1 MRRLNA
7 DTPAIRIDIQ
17 ACTRYIASRQ
27 DPDGGFCFYRDFGV
41 DESNAPDTLAAVA
54 GLGLLEEPVPRRP
67 DVVAWLRGQQRAEG
81 GFATLPIAW
90 ACVKTLRLLGTEP
103 GHDVRPYV
111 LGWAQRL
118 LRPGKAYGG
127 GTLRALVQV
136 TDLANILGIVPG
148 REVSEAGLRLLKD
161 LQGPEGGYGVPGA
174 SLVDTWRALQV
185 ADRLDGDLEAGA
197 LDFARGCEH
206 PAYGFNIAPRAVTT
220 AVEVQVAGLE
230 VLARCGASPRYA
242 GATQRFVAA
251 CQTPHGG
258 FARVPGALTRLEDTW
273 LGLRALDCLSRL
285 AGD

>member
-1 MRRLNA
+1 MRRSNA
-7 DTPAIRIDIQ
+7 GTRAMHIDIQ
-17 ACTRYIASRQ
+17 ACMRYIASRQ

-54 GLGLLEEPVPRRP
+54 GLDLLEEPVPRRP
-67 DVVAWLRGQQRAEG
+67 DVVAWLRGQQRDKG
-81 GFATLPIAW
+81 DFATLTIAW
-90 ACVKTLRLLGTEP
+90 ACVKALRLLGTEP
-103 GHDVRPYV
+103 EHDVRPYV

-118 LRPGKAYGG
+118 LRPGKAYGA
-127 GTLRALVQV
+127 GTLRALVRV
-136 TDLANILGIVPG
+136 TDLADILGIVPE
-148 REVSEAGLRLLKD
+148 REVSEAGLRLLKE

-174 SLVDTWRALQV
+174 NLVDTWHALQV
-185 ADRLDGDLEAGA
+185 AGRLDSDLKTEA
-197 LDFARGCEH
+197 LDYARCCEH

-230 VLARCGASPRYA
+230 ILARCGASPRYA
-242 GATQRFVAA
+242 GATRRFVAA

-285 AGD
+285 AGG